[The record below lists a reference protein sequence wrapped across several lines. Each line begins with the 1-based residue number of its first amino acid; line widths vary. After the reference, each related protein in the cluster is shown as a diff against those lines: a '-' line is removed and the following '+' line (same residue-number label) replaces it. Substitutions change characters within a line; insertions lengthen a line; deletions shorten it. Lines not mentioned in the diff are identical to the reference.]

1 MVARFQ
7 ISNLT
12 NSGIGAGSK
21 QVTKFVVHSNAAGL
35 RWSKLAGRS
44 SSRWRGTMGELLWSG
59 WLTVWEMQWLLLTCT
74 LTHVWACPMLLW
86 YLASSLFLDGWD
98 DEKHHMPFSGAMC
111 RKLELPICFGIC
123 VCVGRLP
130 PRNHLSRFFGLME
143 RNPRILHLWCRF
155 DNYGNCDQNSVAF
168 RLSSLAL
175 LWPNHSL
182 RSHQASRDMYHSG
195 LMFAK
200 LHLVLSKKSFELL
213 GCLKEDVPVC
223 WETALLGV
231 SLMCPLQD
239 AEASLDHQTKSTCC
253 LVSLAKINEPFN
265 FAWSHSGF
273 WSSTFGDQASEALG
287 CNHLVSETLYSMQ
300 PSFKK

>member
-1 MVARFQ
+1 M
-7 ISNLT
+7 
-12 NSGIGAGSK
+12 
-21 QVTKFVVHSNAAGL
+21 L
-35 RWSKLAGRS
+35 RDWGDQS
-44 SSRWRGTMGELLWSG
+44 WRGDPVHAEGVQWESCSG
-59 WLTVWEMQWLLLTCT
+59 VADSLSGKCSGF
-74 LTHVWACPMLLW
+74 
-86 YLASSLFLDGWD
+86 SSPVRWPTYGLVLCCYDTWPHLYFWMDG
-98 DEKHHMPFSGAMC
+98 MMRNTIC
-111 RKLELPICFGIC
+111 RSLGQCAESWNCQFVLVF

-273 WSSTFGDQASEALG
+273 WSSTFGDQASETLG
-287 CNHLVSETLYSMQ
+287 CNHLVSETLYSTQ